1 MAAADP
7 VLLLG
12 GNALDV
18 IQTIQAVDQL
28 VGVSGDFEHPLAL
41 DLVHDL
47 AAAALAHAVDNFL
60 VCQHT
65 LAAGAPVDVH
75 FLLVGQAVLVQ
86 LQEDPLGPLVVLGVG
101 GVDLT
106 IPVKGEA
113 QRLELAAEM
122 IHVALGDDGRVD
134 VVLHGE
140 VLGGQTEGIPAHGVQ
155 HVVAVLA
162 ALAADHI
169 QGSIAAG
176 VAHMQA
182 RTRGIRKLHQCIEL
196 GLFVVDL
203 DMEGLFVLPHLL
215 PLGLNG
221 LVIILHSF
229 QSLLNIR
236 QPPLQAG
243 KLTDCFPG
251 SDTPRY
257 PWAHHRPTDVPDHSR
272 CGCWAQR
279 RAR

>member
-1 MAAADP
+1 M
-7 VLLLG
+7 
-12 GNALDV
+12 
-18 IQTIQAVDQL
+18 
-28 VGVSGDFEHPLAL
+28 
-41 DLVHDL
+41 
-47 AAAALAHAVDNFL
+47 
-60 VCQHT
+60 
-65 LAAGAPVDVH
+65 
-75 FLLVGQAVLVQ
+75 LVQ

-101 GVDLT
+101 GGDLA

-113 QRLELAAEM
+113 QRLELLTEV
-122 IHVALGDDGRVD
+122 IHILFGDDGRVD
-134 VVLHGE
+134 VVLHGK
-140 VLGGQTEGIPAHGVQ
+140 VLGGHPNIIQTNGVQ

-182 RTRGIRKLHQCIEL
+182 RTRGIRELHQCIEL

-229 QSLLNIR
+229 QSLLIFGSLPCR
-236 QPPLQAG
+236 QGSLQTVFRG
-243 KLTDCFPG
+243 
-251 SDTPRY
+251 
-257 PWAHHRPTDVPDHSR
+257 
-272 CGCWAQR
+272 QI
-279 RAR
+279 